1 LALAC
6 HACKGKVGREGM
18 KRVVGRDGKYGG
30 KGRGRKG
37 GDCGGREEDGWEGV
51 VWVGRQRAP
60 IT

>member
-1 LALAC
+1 
-6 HACKGKVGREGM
+6 M